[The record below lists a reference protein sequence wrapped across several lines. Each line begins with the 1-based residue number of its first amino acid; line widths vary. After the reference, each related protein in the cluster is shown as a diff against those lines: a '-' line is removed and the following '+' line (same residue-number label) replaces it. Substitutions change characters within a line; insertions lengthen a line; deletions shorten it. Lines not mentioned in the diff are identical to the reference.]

1 MFSFSKKS
9 KKDLYIG
16 DFRIRN
22 CSPYGEYK
30 TLKSLDFGDELK
42 IKYDDSE
49 KLIVVFGEK
58 VVENKDDDS
67 KKSESDKK
75 CVTIGE
81 LEMPVH
87 IRKIVV
93 PVLMGSNQG
102 NLFDCKVSCVDD
114 KQNINNRLRVSIWAK

>member
-1 MFSFSKKS
+1 MDKN
-9 KKDLYIG
+9 LYIG
-16 DFRIRN
+16 DFRVRN
-22 CSPYGEYK
+22 CSPYGEFK
-30 TLKSLDFGDELK
+30 AIKSLEIGDEVK
-42 IKYDDSE
+42 IQYDTSE
-49 KLIVVFGEK
+49 KLIFVL
-58 VVENKDDDS
+58 VEIIVNNNAS
-67 KKSESDKK
+67 NPAKK